1 MEIALHAP
9 SFAAHAH
16 SVSSSPQS
24 AGSSEPGLL
33 TTTEA
38 APHVRL
44 SPRTL
49 EKYRVLGGGPKY
61 KKLGARV
68 FYTPADLKAWLD
80 SRTFE
85 MTSDPGLVQ
94 RASVR

>member
-1 MEIALHAP
+1 METLVQPLSPAAHAP
-9 SFAAHAH
+9 SVSVPPQ
-16 SVSSSPQS
+16 SVSS
-24 AGSSEPGLL
+24 AEPDLL

-49 EKYRVLGGGPKY
+49 EKYRVLGGGPRY

-68 FYTPADLKAWLD
+68 FYTSTDLKDWLN

-85 MTSDPGLVQ
+85 MTSDPGLTQ
-94 RASVR
+94 RATVR